1 MQALIF
7 GMAELVPFCPLTKRL
22 TVYFGWPR
30 VQRRHP
36 GIYQSEHDLSL
47 TNLVLPY
54 FKQALIKHDHVSEIV
69 GLKCG
74 EFPVD
79 IKCL

>member
-1 MQALIF
+1 MLKEDIQAFIKAS
-7 GMAELVPFCPLTKRL
+7 MTSVRISCLTRFPRL
-22 TVYFGWPR
+22 GWS
-30 VQRRHP
+30 QH
-36 GIYQSEHDLSL
+36 LSL